1 MFESIPAQNIYVC
14 PIGVPSMKYLL
25 SICGAIAAIAAV
37 TTTAH
42 SAQAS
47 SYSTGNGASSRQLS
61 FQELPNAGSG
71 FYTFQYG
78 GGTLGPLT
86 ATNVMGSVG
95 GPGPAV
101 VYSGNFTEST
111 AGGLQ
116 CSGSITLTRYP
127 FVGNGN
133 YMLSISKT
141 ANSGNGCGFR
151 LNNTERFGMSESVPI
166 ANTSGNFTPAN
177 SITRFLQNGNLAIW
191 PKWKVVDPTGLNCR
205 NTGPGGLIVG
215 AFPVGTVIN
224 GTGFHSNST
233 WLKTSFN
240 GTSCYVRANTSYI
253 QPVQIPF

>member
-1 MFESIPAQNIYVC
+1 
-14 PIGVPSMKYLL
+14 MKYRLP
-25 SICGAIAAIAAV
+25 IFVAIAAIAAV

-61 FQELPNAGSG
+61 FQESPNPGSG

-78 GGTLGPLT
+78 SGTFGPLT

-101 VYSGNFTEST
+101 VYSGNFTESI

-116 CSGSITLTRYP
+116 CSGSMTLTRYP

-151 LNNTERFGMSESVPI
+151 LNNTERFGMSESLPI
-166 ANTSGNFTPAN
+166 ANTLGDFTPAN
-177 SITRFLQNGNLAIW
+177 SKTRFLQSGNFAIW

-205 NTGPGGLIVG
+205 VTPGG
-215 AFPVGTVIN
+215 APVLPILPVSTVIN
-224 GTGFHSNST
+224 VTGFHPNQK
-233 WLKTSFN
+233 WLKTSSN
-240 GTSCYVRANTSYI
+240 GTTCYVRSNSTYLS
-253 QPVQIPF
+253 PVQIPF